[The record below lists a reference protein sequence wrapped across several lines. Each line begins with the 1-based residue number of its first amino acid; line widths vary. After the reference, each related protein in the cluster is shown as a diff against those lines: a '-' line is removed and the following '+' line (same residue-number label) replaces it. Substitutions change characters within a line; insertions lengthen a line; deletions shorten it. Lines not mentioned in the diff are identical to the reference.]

1 MNRDLQLIQNARED
15 FSRFLDEVELTD
27 SEVWILTSRT
37 DDRIP
42 MPEDVELIQVKP
54 SLIHGLGLFA
64 VESVYI
70 GQLLAPM
77 NINGLRTP
85 AGRFANHSN
94 EPNCI
99 AVPKDDNLYLVA
111 ARNLEQGEELLLNY
125 RQPIAALGERS
136 LLWERTHGS
145 SVPLVQ
151 LANKHHINTEGMSN
165 SQKVEVIEWILTHYY
180 EDILPTFPLEH
191 HISDGVYARSLTI
204 PKGVMITGKIHT
216 KGCTTILLKGDITIM
231 SDEGMQRIKAPYI
244 ASSAADIKRA
254 GYTHEDS
261 IFITVH
267 ATELTEIEAIEEE
280 LFRVSDITWVD
291 ELLNTLNPP
300 SNQSTLGA

>member
-1 MNRDLQLIQNARED
+1 MNRDLQLIQNARDD
-15 FSRFLDEVELTD
+15 FSKFLDEVELTD
-27 SEVWILTSRT
+27 SQVWILTSRT

-42 MPEDVELIQVKP
+42 MPEDVELVQVKP

-64 VESVYI
+64 VESVSI

-85 AGRFANHSN
+85 AGRFVNHSN

-136 LLWERTHGS
+136 ILWERAHGS

-165 SQKVEVIEWILTHYY
+165 RQKVEVIEWILTHYY
-180 EDILPTFPLEH
+180 EDLLPTFPLEH
-191 HISDGVYARSLTI
+191 HISNGVYTRSLTI

-216 KGCTTILLKGDITIM
+216 KGCITILLKGDITVM

-244 ASSAADIKRA
+244 TSSAADIKRA
-254 GYTHEDS
+254 GYTHEES
-261 IFITVH
+261 IFVTIH
-267 ATELTEIEAIEEE
+267 ATELTEIEDIEKE
-280 LFRVSDITWVD
+280 LFRISDITWVD

-300 SNQSTLGA
+300 SNQPTLGV

>member
-1 MNRDLQLIQNARED
+1 MNTDLQLIQNARDD

-42 MPEDVELIQVKP
+42 MPEVVKLVHVKP

-64 VESVYI
+64 VESVSI

-77 NINGLRTP
+77 HINGLRTP
-85 AGRFANHSN
+85 AGRFTNHSN

-125 RQPIAALGERS
+125 RQPMAALGERS
-136 LLWERTHGS
+136 
-145 SVPLVQ
+145 
-151 LANKHHINTEGMSN
+151 
-165 SQKVEVIEWILTHYY
+165 
-180 EDILPTFPLEH
+180 
-191 HISDGVYARSLTI
+191 
-204 PKGVMITGKIHT
+204 
-216 KGCTTILLKGDITIM
+216 
-231 SDEGMQRIKAPYI
+231 
-244 ASSAADIKRA
+244 
-254 GYTHEDS
+254 
-261 IFITVH
+261 
-267 ATELTEIEAIEEE
+267 
-280 LFRVSDITWVD
+280 DITWVG

-300 SNQSTLGA
+300 SNQSTLGV